1 MLIENVNRDPLRGVL
16 HDRHATA
23 YRPLA
28 RDEVPM
34 TARDA
39 ATAHSDTEHAT
50 RTIADQRQQHAVSAD
65 LRRFLLQPLERFC
78 FPLRAATEK
87 LRAARCIQNGNFLV
101 VLRRRSIDLHRSR
114 INRWP
119 SWRQKT
125 GGTAR
130 ATREKQHRE
139 PIPGQPVI
147 RDRAMIDAKGGA
159 VFVYQCRVLH
169 PILYPAKA
177 V

>member
-28 RDEVPM
+28 RDEVPT

-39 ATAHSDTEHAT
+39 AAAHSDTEHAT
-50 RTIADQRQQHAVSAD
+50 RTIADQRQQHAVSAN

-87 LRAARCIQNGNFLV
+87 LRAARRIENGNFLIATW
-101 VLRRRSIDLHRSR
+101 RRPIDPHRGR
-114 INRWP
+114 IDRGPRWRDQP
-119 SWRQKT
+119 
-125 GGTAR
+125 GGAAR
-130 ATREKQHRE
+130 ATGEQVR
-139 PIPGQPVI
+139 GQQSQALI
-147 RDRAMIDAKGGA
+147 YASSFD
-159 VFVYQCRVLH
+159 
-169 PILYPAKA
+169 
-177 V
+177 